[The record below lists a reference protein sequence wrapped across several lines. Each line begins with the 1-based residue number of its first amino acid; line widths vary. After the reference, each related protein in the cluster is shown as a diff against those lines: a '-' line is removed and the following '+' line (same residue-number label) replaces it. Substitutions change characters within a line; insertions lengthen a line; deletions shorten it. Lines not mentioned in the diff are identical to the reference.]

1 MNNSI
6 WHSRKRNRNQ
16 LMVFLTDPRSEV
28 TCTQRLSKRSFVRVV
43 SVVLKTSIKKIWI
56 ARRITS
62 GPNQRAIVFWSWMV
76 LRVTERF
83 PIKKNFCYN
92 SHENFYFPMY
102 DIAHPLFIP
111 YSLFSTWA
119 EASSP
124 AISDREINTQWIKF
138 VFNRDLTSQVVFNSK
153 SFKI

>member
-1 MNNSI
+1 M
-6 WHSRKRNRNQ
+6 
-16 LMVFLTDPRSEV
+16 DPRSEV
-28 TCTQRLSKRSFVRVV
+28 TCTQRPSKRSFVRVV

-62 GPNQRAIVFWSWMV
+62 GPNQRAIVFWVLNGFEGWSWMV

-102 DIAHPLFIP
+102 GYCSSLVHPLFP
-111 YSLFSTWA
+111 YFYLGGSIQSGNIGLRDKHAMNKVYFQLWSY
-119 EASSP
+119 
-124 AISDREINTQWIKF
+124 IS
-138 VFNRDLTSQVVFNSK
+138 VVFNSK